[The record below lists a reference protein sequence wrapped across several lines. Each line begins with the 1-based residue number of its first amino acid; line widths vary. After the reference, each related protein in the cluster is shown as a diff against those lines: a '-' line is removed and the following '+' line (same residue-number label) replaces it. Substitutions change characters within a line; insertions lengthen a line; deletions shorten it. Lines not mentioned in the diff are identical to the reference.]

1 MLAKLVKY
9 DLKST
14 LRTALVFWA
23 AALIL
28 AVYNHFSVRYM
39 FEDKTFV
46 GTLNGAVMGLFF
58 TVMASLGVVV
68 LILII
73 QRFWKG
79 LLGDEGYL
87 MFTVP
92 ATVHQLVLSKALS
105 ATVISAL
112 SALAGAASII
122 MIMPSEFWNEAL
134 RFIRAFEEEHGF
146 GLADLIV
153 IAVCALIC
161 MCCACLMVCFKLYT
175 VMSIGHM
182 ARRHKKMLAL
192 FSWFVISGIENFIGG
207 RIYLAGPG
215 LMTRAE
221 MLFDSLASS
230 SGYTAAFCAMLFSAA
245 AVNLVI
251 GLIYY
256 LLTCRILESRLD
268 LE

>member
-39 FEDKTFV
+39 FEDETFV

-112 SALAGAASII
+112 SALAGAASI
-122 MIMPSEFWNEAL
+122 
-134 RFIRAFEEEHGF
+134 
-146 GLADLIV
+146 
-153 IAVCALIC
+153 
-161 MCCACLMVCFKLYT
+161 
-175 VMSIGHM
+175 
-182 ARRHKKMLAL
+182 
-192 FSWFVISGIENFIGG
+192 
-207 RIYLAGPG
+207 
-215 LMTRAE
+215 
-221 MLFDSLASS
+221 
-230 SGYTAAFCAMLFSAA
+230 
-245 AVNLVI
+245 
-251 GLIYY
+251 
-256 LLTCRILESRLD
+256 RL
-268 LE
+268 